1 MRSAST
7 SRLVFILTA
16 LELQVF
22 SEQTRSVIAVVCF
35 CESPIQLLAV
45 PIVRITVPICEFVV
59 AHAYDPRLS
68 VLFRDLARG
77 VRRCLSIVFAGER
90 VSLSQTCTT
99 SLILSVCG
107 GQVAL
112 THFLCRTF
120 VDNDP
125 LFVDVMQECFFS
137 SGLFTATSHSTAAT
151 CCSLACHQIDMV
163 FASLLVVF
171 QTFPRCVQT
180 CPRCSVGL

>member
-1 MRSAST
+1 MKKCKCLSSFNTHRVVCKLFARVHPLSAPARVVLTLCLMRSAST

-77 VRRCLSIVFAGER
+77 VRRCLSKVFAGER
-90 VSLSQTCTT
+90 VSLSHTCTT

-107 GQVAL
+107 DKL
-112 THFLCRTF
+112 H
-120 VDNDP
+120 
-125 LFVDVMQECFFS
+125 
-137 SGLFTATSHSTAAT
+137 
-151 CCSLACHQIDMV
+151 
-163 FASLLVVF
+163 
-171 QTFPRCVQT
+171 
-180 CPRCSVGL
+180 